1 MNKFS
6 RSTWGLMAA
15 SALSLSL
22 ATGPAFAHPGSG
34 DLDSGSSHP
43 ETGTEDHG
51 DGPSAPADPSDPLL
65 AMDAASAG
73 VVSSG
78 PTGKKI
84 KNVALTGR
92 GERLLPDGTTD
103 VWALKKYAYLGTF
116 DSPCG
121 TGDGFG
127 GDSLVQGVEG
137 PGVPVFNV
145 SNANKPEYVGNI
157 PSVEGSRINDVKVA
171 SLGGRDIL
179 VHSNES
185 CAGGPGGFEIY
196 DVSDVEAPIHLAH
209 VQVDDINALL
219 REDFGYTDFGV
230 HNNYLFERDGRSY
243 NAVQVEGLLGN
254 FQVFDITDPAD
265 VELVSW
271 FGAESVFDPSI
282 DWANTTDFDKIL
294 EANTYLT
301 TGFGNSRNKFLHD
314 HFVTPDGQ
322 QAYLANWD
330 AGLLLVDLGD
340 LDGSA
345 ATLISQAIDIENGS
359 LDGEVNSHS
368 VWPTADGKTVV
379 EGEEDFDA
387 IVSNKPL
394 SSFTFGDN
402 ATNTIYGV
410 GISPIAGDA
419 FLGSQTGNT
428 VTVSASQVDVT
439 AGPLADNTYPAVE
452 GGGNQPKLGDSSVT
466 GEAVW
471 IGRACDVDAV
481 LNAGAFDDG
490 DIAVV
495 RRGACTF
502 AEKLANAADLGA
514 AAIVISNNVRND
526 TPWSGIRIWDYSDPT
541 NPVLA
546 STFNTVCS
554 ADPFDAS
561 CDPRGTYSSH
571 NVVVD
576 GDKAYISW
584 YSDGVVVLDISDPYN
599 PIEIGRYTQSGA
611 AFEAGNAGP
620 QDVWGIYKESG
631 SPRIFAS
638 DRNGGLYVLKELGK
652 GSSKQGKN

>member
-1 MNKFS
+1 
-6 RSTWGLMAA
+6 MAA
-15 SALSLSL
+15 SALSLAL
-22 ATGPAFAHPGSG
+22 VTGPAFAHPGSG
-34 DLDSGSSHP
+34 DLDSGSPHSDS
-43 ETGTEDHG
+43 GTDDHS
-51 DGPSAPADPSDPLL
+51 DSPSAPADPSAPLL
-65 AMDAASAG
+65 AADAASAG

-103 VWALKKYAYLGTF
+103 VWALDKYAYLGTF
-116 DSPCG
+116 NSPCG
-121 TGDGFG
+121 TGEGFG
-127 GDSLVQGVEG
+127 SGSLVQGVEG

-145 SNANKPEYVGNI
+145 SNANRPKYVGNI

-196 DVSDVEAPIHLAH
+196 DVSDVRAPEHLAH
-209 VQVDDINALL
+209 VQVDDINPTL
-219 REDFGYTDFGV
+219 RDRFGITDVGV
-230 HNNYLFERDGRSY
+230 HNNYLFERGGRSY
-243 NAVQVEGLLGN
+243 NAVQSESEFGS
-254 FQVFDITDPAD
+254 FQVFDITDPTDAQ
-265 VELVSW
+265 LAGW
-271 FGAESVFDPSI
+271 FGAEYVFDSSV
-282 DWANTTDFDKIL
+282 DWATTDDLDTIFAADD
-294 EANTYLT
+294 YLFS
-301 TGFGNSRNKFLHD
+301 GFGMSQNRLLHD
-314 HFVTPDGQ
+314 HFVTADGQ

-330 AGLLLVDLGD
+330 AGLLLVDLGA
-340 LDGSA
+340 LDGTA
-345 ATLISQAIDIENGS
+345 ATLISQAIDVENGS

-368 VWPTADGKTVV
+368 VWPTDDGKTVV

-394 SSFTFGDN
+394 SNFTFGDHD
-402 ATNTIYGV
+402 TNTIYGI

-419 FLGSQTGNT
+419 FENSQTGNT
-428 VTVSASQVDVT
+428 VTITASQVDVQS
-439 AGPLADNTYPAVE
+439 GPLAGSTYPAIE
-452 GGGNQPKLGDSSVT
+452 GSGNQPKLDGTSVT

-471 IGRACDVDAV
+471 VGRACDGDTL
-481 LNAGAFDDG
+481 LNADTVDEG
-490 DIAVV
+490 DIAIV
-495 RRGACTF
+495 RRGACSF

-514 AAIVISNNVRND
+514 SAIVVANNVRDD

-599 PIEIGRYTQSGA
+599 PVEIGRYTQSGA
-611 AFEAGNAGP
+611 AFEDSNAGP
-620 QDVWGIYKESG
+620 QDVWGVYKESG

-652 GSSKQGKN
+652 GSSKKGKN